1 MGILSGGNF
10 EAIMQLLRKMFKGK
24 PANIADLNKT
34 ARNLGLNENE
44 VDNVVRAF
52 KAEEVTNLNKVDE
65 ILTSTSARNQ
75 SSAETFNIADA
86 SKKETSL
93 DLIKRGIDKGQINVV
108 NPKVDDANLTKAFD
122 RVDATSGD
130 DLLRQARTAEIDM
143 NPAATIEGTI
153 IEPATDF
160 VPARVIKDPSDV
172 KGLGNLKGPAGRNNT
187 DEIIGMPDGIQRSI
201 KFVGERTGLPDSI
214 VQKAIKIKMLEGY
227 EAGNYKGLAND
238 TEDMKAF
245 VDNQIMGDDTLEFL
259 EDIEQIGKELID
271 SRGVGSMTEAFDTAM
286 DTKTRL
292 DKAAGGLIPP
302 QRGPMPNGIGG
313 MFKKK

>member
-86 SKKETSL
+86 SK
-93 DLIKRGIDKGQINVV
+93 
-108 NPKVDDANLTKAFD
+108 VDDANLTKAFD

-143 NPAATIEGTI
+143 NPAATIEGTV

>member
-86 SKKETSL
+86 S
-93 DLIKRGIDKGQINVV
+93 
-108 NPKVDDANLTKAFD
+108 KVDDANLTKAFD

>member
-75 SSAETFNIADA
+75 SSAETFDIADA
-86 SKKETSL
+86 SKNRAKTIIANENPPEEFGTTVM
-93 DLIKRGIDKGQINVV
+93 DFGQ
-108 NPKVDDANLTKAFD
+108 VD
-122 RVDATSGD
+122 SGD

-302 QRGPMPNGIGG
+302 QRGPVPNGIGG

>member
-86 SKKETSL
+86 SK
-93 DLIKRGIDKGQINVV
+93 
-108 NPKVDDANLTKAFD
+108 VDDANLTKAFD

-187 DEIIGMPDGIQRSI
+187 DEIIGMPDGI
-201 KFVGERTGLPDSI
+201 
-214 VQKAIKIKMLEGY
+214 QKAIKIKMLEGY

>member
-86 SKKETSL
+86 S
-93 DLIKRGIDKGQINVV
+93 
-108 NPKVDDANLTKAFD
+108 KVDDANLTKAFD

-302 QRGPMPNGIGG
+302 QRGPVPNGIGG

>member
-75 SSAETFNIADA
+75 SSAETFDIADA
-86 SKKETSL
+86 SKNRAKTIIANENPPEEFGTTVM
-93 DLIKRGIDKGQINVV
+93 DFGQ
-108 NPKVDDANLTKAFD
+108 VD
-122 RVDATSGD
+122 SGD

>member
-86 SKKETSL
+86 SKNRAKTIIANENPPEEFGTTVM
-93 DLIKRGIDKGQINVV
+93 DFGQ
-108 NPKVDDANLTKAFD
+108 VD
-122 RVDATSGD
+122 SGD

-143 NPAATIEGTI
+143 NPAATIEGTV

-214 VQKAIKIKMLEGY
+214 VKKAIKIKMLEGY

>member
-86 SKKETSL
+86 SK
-93 DLIKRGIDKGQINVV
+93 
-108 NPKVDDANLTKAFD
+108 VDDANLTKAFD

-143 NPAATIEGTI
+143 NPAAT
-153 IEPATDF
+153 
-160 VPARVIKDPSDV
+160 
-172 KGLGNLKGPAGRNNT
+172 LKGRLLNRLQILFQH
-187 DEIIGMPDGIQRSI
+187 E
-201 KFVGERTGLPDSI
+201 LL
-214 VQKAIKIKMLEGY
+214 KILVML
-227 EAGNYKGLAND
+227 KG
-238 TEDMKAF
+238 
-245 VDNQIMGDDTLEFL
+245 
-259 EDIEQIGKELID
+259 
-271 SRGVGSMTEAFDTAM
+271 
-286 DTKTRL
+286 
-292 DKAAGGLIPP
+292 
-302 QRGPMPNGIGG
+302 
-313 MFKKK
+313 

>member
-86 SKKETSL
+86 SKNRAKTIIANENPPEEFGTTVM
-93 DLIKRGIDKGQINVV
+93 DFGQ
-108 NPKVDDANLTKAFD
+108 VD
-122 RVDATSGD
+122 SGD

-143 NPAATIEGTI
+143 NPAATIEGTVI
-153 IEPATDF
+153 QPATDF

-214 VQKAIKIKMLEGY
+214 VKKAIKIKMLEGY